1 MKVSV
6 VAVGDA
12 NVDLVAPTKSLPSK
26 GEEVLVD
33 KVEMCP
39 GGSAANLSVA
49 VARLGVSAGFIGRVG
64 NDFFGQFLIEQFQKE
79 NVNISQLQ
87 VDDKVGTALLFVI
100 VTENGE
106 RTMYTFRG
114 ANVYLSPEQVDMD
127 YVRSADIL
135 HVSGY
140 TLISDPQRKTA
151 LQILDT
157 AKKAGVFISFDA
169 GVLAPIK
176 AASRVHSI
184 LPSINLLFLNELEA
198 ASLMGIKPPESAA
211 ESILGLGPEIVA
223 LKLGERGCLVL
234 NKYKKFHSP
243 AFKVDVVDTT
253 GAGDAFD
260 AGFLLGIKEGWSLE
274 KTACFA
280 NAVGALSVTRVGAW
294 SALPTRR
301 EVEEFIR
308 RKKQK
313 YKVVKGR
320 VQI

>member
-12 NVDLVAPTKSLPSK
+12 NVDLVAPTKSLPIK
-26 GEEVLVD
+26 GEEVLVE

-64 NDFFGQFLIEQFQKE
+64 NDFFGQFLIKQFEKE
-79 NVNISQLQ
+79 NVDISQLQ

-114 ANVYLSPEQVDMD
+114 ANVYLSSEQVDMD
-127 YVRSADIL
+127 YVRNADIL

-140 TLISDPQRKTA
+140 TLISDLQCKIA
-151 LQILDT
+151 LQILEA
-157 AKKAGVFISFDA
+157 AKKAGVFISLDV

-176 AASRVHSI
+176 AASRVRSI
-184 LPSINLLFLNELEA
+184 LPSLNLLFLNELEA
-198 ASLMGIKPPESAA
+198 MLLMDIKRPESAA
-211 ESILGLGPEIVA
+211 EGVLNLGPEIVA
-223 LKLGERGCLVL
+223 LTLGKRGCVVL
-234 NKYKKFHSP
+234 TKHKRLHSP

-274 KTACFA
+274 KTARFA

-308 RKKQK
+308 KTEAK
-313 YKVVKGR
+313 
-320 VQI
+320 I

>member
-12 NVDLVAPTKSLPSK
+12 NIDLVAPTKSLPIK
-26 GEEVLVD
+26 GEEVLVE

-64 NDFFGQFLIEQFQKE
+64 NDFLGQFLIKQFEKE
-79 NVNISQLQ
+79 NVDISQLQ

-114 ANVYLSPEQVDMD
+114 ANVYLSSEQVDMD
-127 YVRSADIL
+127 YVRNADIL

-140 TLISDPQRKTA
+140 TLISDPQRNTA

-157 AKKAGVFISFDA
+157 AKKAGVFISFDV
-169 GVLAPIK
+169 GVLAPVK
-176 AASRVHSI
+176 AASCVHSI
-184 LPSINLLFLNELEA
+184 LPLIDLLFLNELEA
-198 ASLMGIKPPESAA
+198 TSLMGIKPPESAA
-211 ESILGLGPEIVA
+211 ESILSLGPEIVA

-234 NKYKKFHSP
+234 TKRKRFHSP
-243 AFKVDVVDTT
+243 AFKVEVMDTT

-260 AGFLLGIKEGWSLE
+260 AGFLLGIKEGWTHE
-274 KTACFA
+274 KTARFA

-294 SALPTRR
+294 SALPTRQ

-308 RKKQK
+308 KKKQ
-313 YKVVKGR
+313 
-320 VQI
+320 

>member
-12 NVDLVAPTKSLPSK
+12 NVDLVAPTKSFPSR
-26 GEEVLVD
+26 GEEVLVE

-64 NDFFGQFLIEQFQKE
+64 NDFFEQFLIKQLEKE
-79 NVNISQLQ
+79 NVDISQLQ

-114 ANVYLSPEQVDMD
+114 ANVLLSLEQVDMD
-127 YVRSADIL
+127 YVRNADIL

-151 LQILDT
+151 LQILDA
-157 AKKAGVFISFDA
+157 AKKACVFISFDV

-176 AASRVHSI
+176 ATSHVHSV
-184 LPSINLLFLNELEA
+184 LPSIDLLFLNELEA
-198 ASLMGIKPPESAA
+198 VSLMGIKRPESAA
-211 ESILGLGPEIVA
+211 ESILSLGPEFVA

-234 NKYKKFHSP
+234 TKHKRFHSP
-243 AFKVDVVDTT
+243 AFQVDVVDTT

-260 AGFLLGIKEGWSLE
+260 AGFLLGIREGWSLE
-274 KTACFA
+274 KTARFA

-308 RKKQK
+308 KTEA
-313 YKVVKGR
+313 
-320 VQI
+320 II

>member
-1 MKVSV
+1 MKASII
-6 VAVGDA
+6 AVGDA

-64 NDFFGQFLIEQFQKE
+64 NDFFGQFLIKRFEKE
-79 NVNISQLQ
+79 NVDISQLQ

-100 VTENGE
+100 VTKNGE

-114 ANVYLSPEQVDMD
+114 ANVYLSPNQVDMD
-127 YVRSADIL
+127 YVRSADVL

-151 LQILDT
+151 LQILDV

-176 AASRVHSI
+176 AASRVRSI
-184 LPSINLLFLNELEA
+184 LPLIDLLFLNELEA
-198 ASLMGIKPPESAA
+198 VSLMDIKRPESAA
-211 ESILGLGPEIVA
+211 ESILNLGPEIVA
-223 LKLGERGCLVL
+223 LKLGDRGCLVL
-234 NKYKKFHSP
+234 TKHKRFHSP

-260 AGFLLGIKEGWSLE
+260 AGFLLGIKEGWNLE
-274 KTACFA
+274 KTARFA

-301 EVEEFIR
+301 EVEEFIW
-308 RKKQK
+308 KAEAK
-313 YKVVKGR
+313 
-320 VQI
+320 I